1 MPFINRNE
9 MVETPVLGT
18 HIRDKFPDMLRGV
31 AVILMIQVHITEVFA
46 TDQFRDGFWG
56 QLSLFLGGLA
66 AAPVFMFL
74 MGWFAVG
81 RSSDIKL
88 FLRGMLVFFAGFLL
102 NIGLNLAL
110 IANVLLGSQVTDL
123 WPYLFGV
130 DIFSLAGLSL
140 MVISGIRLL
149 VSRLGHFVS
158 SEGTLKWILTLL
170 PFVIVSIG
178 MLMPSGS
185 FQESD
190 ISVFI
195 KAYIWRDTQ
204 WWSYFPLFPWLAWP
218 LLGGAFR
225 LWAGGTEIPDLKGSI
240 VSIAGIGAII
250 GCIYGWSVSVD
261 LASYYRFNLAWF
273 VWAIMAMIVWF
284 WFWKRM
290 SNVEWLSNGLS
301 SIGAKVSSLYVIQ
314 WIIIGNMGTFLYHE
328 QPDRSI
334 PFWIAFTLFLTL
346 FVRSLPDRI
355 SKWREKDWF

>member
-1 MPFINRNE
+1 MAEASEVGIR
-9 MVETPVLGT
+9 
-18 HIRDKFPDMLRGV
+18 IRDKFPDMLRGI

-46 TDQFRDGFWG
+46 NDPFREGFWG
-56 QLSLFLGGLA
+56 QLSLFFGGLP

-74 MGWFAVG
+74 MGWFAFA
-81 RSSDIKL
+81 RSSNIKL
-88 FLRGMLVFFAGFLL
+88 FFRGVLVFLAGFLL

-110 IANVLLGSQVTDL
+110 IISVLVGHQKADL

-140 MVISGIRLL
+140 IIISGLRLL
-149 VSRLGHFVS
+149 ASRFVRFTS
-158 SEGTLKWILTLL
+158 SEVFLKWTLTLF
-170 PFVIVSIG
+170 PFLIVSIG
-178 MLMPSGS
+178 MLLPTTGIQVPN
-185 FQESD
+185 FL
-190 ISVFI
+190 VYF
-195 KAYIWRDTQ
+195 KAYLWRDSQ

-218 LLGGAFR
+218 LFGGALR
-225 LWAGGTEIPDLKGSI
+225 LWTANSKIPDLKGSI

-250 GCIYGWSVSVD
+250 GCCYGWSVSTD
-261 LASYYRFNLAWF
+261 LTAYYRFNIVWF

-284 WFWKRM
+284 WFSRRL
-290 SNVEWLSNGLS
+290 SNIEWLRNGLS

-314 WIIIGNMGTFLYHE
+314 WVIIGNMGTFLYHE

-346 FVRSLPDRI
+346 FVRSLPDRF